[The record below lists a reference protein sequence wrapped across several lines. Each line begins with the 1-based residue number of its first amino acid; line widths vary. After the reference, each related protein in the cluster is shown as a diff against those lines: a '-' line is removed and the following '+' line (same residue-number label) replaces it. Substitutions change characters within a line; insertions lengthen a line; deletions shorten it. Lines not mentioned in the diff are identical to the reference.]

1 MRKNSQ
7 SGFTLVE
14 LLTVVAIIGI
24 LASLSVASFS
34 RAKHIASFSLVAATM
49 HQARTASGAGLSNDP
64 PALRAGVP
72 YTEIA
77 DNDELRGNALAS
89 IYLSGLVMPNNVSV
103 KVEYRPECHGNDA
116 CPMEY
121 LEIQNSSACS
131 YQTWTRFGDGAE
143 EIIEFP
149 SDPSPCA

>member
-1 MRKNSQ
+1 MRRNTQ

-24 LASLSVASFS
+24 LASLSIASFS
-34 RAKHIASFSLVAATM
+34 RAKHIASFSLVTSTM

-64 PALRAGVP
+64 PALREGVP
-72 YTEIA
+72 FTELA
-77 DNDELRGNALAS
+77 DNDALRGNALAS
-89 IYLSGLVMPNNVSV
+89 TYLAGLVMPNNVSV
-103 KVEYRPECHGNDA
+103 KLEYRPECHGDDG

-121 LEIQNSSACS
+121 LEIQNASACS